1 MKNIEELQNQLN
13 TKEKEWYNE
22 KRLIIEQY
30 NNKLK
35 ILEIKYN
42 TKLNEPQ
49 VYNFNILESIKRCR
63 NKTK

>member
-42 TKLNEPQ
+42 TRLNEPQ
-49 VYNFNILESIKRCR
+49 VYNFLIF
-63 NKTK
+63 